1 MEIHSIFLKVKLTI
15 IIKNNT
21 NHVQFLKFQNYNI

>member
-1 MEIHSIFLKVKLTI
+1 MEISSIFLKVKLTI

-21 NHVQFLKFQNYNI
+21 NHMQFFKVQNY